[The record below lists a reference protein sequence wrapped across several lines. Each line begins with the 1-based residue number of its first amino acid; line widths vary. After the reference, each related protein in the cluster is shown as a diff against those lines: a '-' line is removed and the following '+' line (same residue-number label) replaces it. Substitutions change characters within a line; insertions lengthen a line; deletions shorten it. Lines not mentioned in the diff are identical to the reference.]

1 MSVCESS
8 YLAIGS
14 MLSAMCSPNKDK
26 LALEFKK
33 NTEMKLCP
41 REMKQKWVDVSMR
54 EWFSLSRLPLGHICG
69 RVRVCLSMRMYTL

>member
-33 NTEMKLCP
+33 NTEIKLCP
-41 REMKQKWVDVSMR
+41 RELKQKWVDVSTR
-54 EWFSLSRLPLGHICG
+54 EWF
-69 RVRVCLSMRMYTL
+69 